1 MIMLQ
6 KNLKRIRSEKRISQC
21 ELAEKMGVS
30 QSTVGMWECGKN
42 KPKYANLLRIAS
54 ILEVPIS
61 DLLDGIKK
69 DTPDGASEN
78 ASEKADGASDI
89 ASEKAIERTPD
100 TSPERV
106 SATPRK
112 RPSKMVVK
120 PATELTAGNK
130 DVEAAVTIDLEDEEY
145 KVFSSLPPEARKQ
158 FLRWCALPPLI
169 RNQSFEYGIYLAAKE
184 AYEKS

>member
-1 MIMLQ
+1 MLQ
-6 KNLKRIRSEKRISQC
+6 KNLKRIRLEKRISQC

-42 KPKYANLLRIAS
+42 KPKYANLEKIAS
-54 ILEVPIS
+54 ILDVPIS

-69 DTPDGASEN
+69 GTPN
-78 ASEKADGASDI
+78 GASDDVF
-89 ASEKAIERTPD
+89 EKELERTA
-100 TSPERV
+100 PERV
-106 SATPRK
+106 SEIPK
-112 RPSKMVVK
+112 KQSSKAIAK
-120 PATELTAGNK
+120 PAIDLTA
-130 DVEAAVTIDLEDEEY
+130 VEAITIDLEDEDY
-145 KVFSSLPPEARKQ
+145 KLFSSLPPEARKQ